1 LCPLCTEHIVEF
13 IESLSYGR
21 ENGSGDFFDG
31 GVCAFAGCGHPE
43 EASVV
48 GVDDALIGGCDV
60 NAIVRCAVT
69 LSSVRYDCKGGLGEK
84 VKGYLHHYIHVRRG
98 SHSILY
104 MDLGVRVVVGRSS
117 GNRGLGL

>member
-21 ENGSGDFFDG
+21 ENGSGEFFDG
-31 GVCAFAGCGHPE
+31 GVRAFAGCWDPA

-60 NAIVRCAVT
+60 NAIVRCDVT
-69 LSSVRYDCKGGLGEK
+69 LSLVRYGCKGNLGK
-84 VKGYLHHYIHVRRG
+84 R
-98 SHSILY
+98 
-104 MDLGVRVVVGRSS
+104 
-117 GNRGLGL
+117 